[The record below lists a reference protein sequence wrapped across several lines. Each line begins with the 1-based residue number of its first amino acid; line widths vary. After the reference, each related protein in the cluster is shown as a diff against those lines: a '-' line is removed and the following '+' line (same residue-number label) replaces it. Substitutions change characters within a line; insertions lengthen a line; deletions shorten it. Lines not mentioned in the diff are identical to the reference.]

1 MTNPDDATIRRIL
14 TQTRCVAVVG
24 WSPNPERPSHGVADF
39 LVGLGMR
46 MIPVNPGQA
55 GQTYGGEMIR
65 AGLDGLTSEG
75 VEMVD
80 VFRQSAAV
88 PEIVTA
94 ALAHLPGVRV
104 IWMQLGVIHDE
115 AAARARA
122 AGIIVVQDRCPKIE
136 ARRLGLG

>member
-65 AGLDGLTSEG
+65 AGLDGLAIEG

>member
-1 MTNPDDATIRRIL
+1 MTNPDDATIRQIL

-39 LVGLGMR
+39 LAGVGMR

-55 GQTYGGEMIR
+55 GQAFGGEVIR
-65 AGLDGLTSEG
+65 AGLDELASEG
-75 VEMVD
+75 VEMID

-94 ALAHLPGVRV
+94 ALAHLPGVKV
-104 IWMQLGVIHDE
+104 IWMQLGVVHEE

-122 AGIIVVQDRCPKIE
+122 TGIIVVQDRCPIIE
-136 ARRLGLG
+136 ARRLGLA